1 MNTLGNNI
9 AVGKSD
15 SSAVQFLSFTVQNET
30 YGVDIMSI
38 IEIRGWVDTMPL
50 PKTPDYMIGVLNLRG
65 IVVPIFDLRSRFGLG
80 STEVKSTNVVIVLS
94 IQGRK
99 FGILVDTVSDI
110 ITLDHN
116 QISASP
122 DVQTSLEDRFIR
134 GIITSDDNN
143 MVILLNVE
151 ALFSKDDISG
161 VDQALKDAEKI
172 S

>member
-1 MNTLGNNI
+1 MNSLGNSI
-9 AVGKSD
+9 AVGKS
-15 SSAVQFLSFTVQNET
+15 SNEAMQFLSFTVNNET
-30 YGVDIMSI
+30 YGVEIVSI
-38 IEIRGWVDTMPL
+38 LEIRGWVDTMPL

-80 STEVKSTNVVIVLS
+80 TTEVKSTNVVIVLS
-94 IQGRK
+94 IHGRK

-110 ITLDHN
+110 ITLEQS

-122 DVQTSLEDRFIR
+122 DVQTSLEDRFIK
-134 GIITSDDNN
+134 GIITSENGD

-151 ALFSKDDISG
+151 ALFNKEDISG
-161 VDQALKDAEKI
+161 IDEALK

>member
-1 MNTLGNNI
+1 MSSLGNNI
-9 AVGKSD
+9 AIGKS
-15 SSAVQFLSFTVQNET
+15 SNEAMQFLSFTVNNET
-30 YGVDIMSI
+30 YGVDIVSI
-38 IEIRGWVDTMPL
+38 LEIRGWVDIMPL

-80 STEVKSTNVVIVLS
+80 TTEVKSTNVVIVLS
-94 IQGRK
+94 IHGRK

-110 ITLDHN
+110 ITLEQS

-122 DVQTSLEDRFIR
+122 DVQPSLEDRFFK
-134 GIITSDDNN
+134 GIITSDNGD

-151 ALFSKDDISG
+151 ALFSKEDISG
-161 VDQALKDAEKI
+161 IDEALQ